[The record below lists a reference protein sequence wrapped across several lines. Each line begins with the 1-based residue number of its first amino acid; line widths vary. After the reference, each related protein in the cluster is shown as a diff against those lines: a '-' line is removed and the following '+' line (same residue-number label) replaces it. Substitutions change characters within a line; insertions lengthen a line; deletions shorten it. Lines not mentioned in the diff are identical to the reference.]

1 MIDGQLLL
9 KKNNEQK
16 RIFFFFKVADFY
28 PETGCQLIE
37 LFIWWGSQNE
47 RQTARNKKNVSTT
60 AQPYIYA
67 HLHACVWNPAPGV
80 ALAVPN
86 NEVSSTNSLLPVWR
100 YRFNPIAATRIC
112 PSDFALLRWDMGY
125 PRRKKFDWNCSSGK
139 TLAWDY
145 FSVRH
150 RVAYRVGPRHVEL
163 SNP

>member
-112 PSDFALLRWDMGY
+112 PSDFSL
-125 PRRKKFDWNCSSGK
+125 
-139 TLAWDY
+139 T
-145 FSVRH
+145 VRH
-150 RVAYRVGPRHVEL
+150 GLPSEKEVRLEL
-163 SNP
+163 QLRKNSRMRLLFCAS